1 MLQLEMGIENRDGPF
16 SNVDTLRLSCLYGS
30 ISVRSVGSQFYYL
43 NIQHRLLRLDQFAQI
58 KWCLANDALCLSTG
72 QQQQHE
78 NSFRLKLADTN
89 NNEVAFQPEAGK
101 QCLRLMSVRCHVV
114 LFLSAYYVI
123 SAASVAITIIV
134 DNNLLVTKLK
144 RNLIDTDA

>member
-58 KWCLANDALCLSTG
+58 K
-72 QQQQHE
+72 
-78 NSFRLKLADTN
+78 
-89 NNEVAFQPEAGK
+89 
-101 QCLRLMSVRCHVV
+101 
-114 LFLSAYYVI
+114 
-123 SAASVAITIIV
+123 
-134 DNNLLVTKLK
+134 
-144 RNLIDTDA
+144 